1 MICFVWLCVSK
12 KGNGSKW
19 FFLNSC
25 SWLELKLSNDHNDEV
40 GDNVAAIL
48 NGLDKS
54 RLLNELIKQS
64 WLVDEKFNWWF
75 ENKQGIDVVHGESN
89 WIKDWFSKQKKKNN
103 VHIFFRTIQSKQ
115 EISNKLPKINSKNR
129 IFLRFVFENDY
140 RLVDCFV
147 YVDVN
152 ARLSIDSDGLNK
164 RKY

>member
-1 MICFVWLCVSK
+1 M
-12 KGNGSKW
+12 
-19 FFLNSC
+19 
-25 SWLELKLSNDHNDEV
+25 
-40 GDNVAAIL
+40 
-48 NGLDKS
+48 
-54 RLLNELIKQS
+54 
-64 WLVDEKFNWWF
+64 
-75 ENKQGIDVVHGESN
+75 
-89 WIKDWFSKQKKKNN
+89 
-103 VHIFFRTIQSKQ
+103 IQSKQ